1 METKTQLKPSPMS
14 NFISNFTKKK
24 KKKREL
30 EMKFFLSSLQKKKK
44 KLHFQV
50 FILFPFFILPFPLL
64 VPRFSNIQ
72 QTECIMGDSE
82 IEIFTAVEVKSI
94 K

>member
-24 KKKREL
+24 KKKKREL

-44 KLHFQV
+44 KTSFPSLYFV
-50 FILFPFFILPFPLL
+50 PIFYSPVPLARFPF
-64 VPRFSNIQ
+64 
-72 QTECIMGDSE
+72 
-82 IEIFTAVEVKSI
+82 
-94 K
+94 